1 MKCTITLFL
10 LINALMGNAQSLN
23 HARVAEAM
31 DVQRHKHKF
40 TFNGATNEATFVLT
54 GLFIFYKSFISSQD
68 GGSCTFTP
76 SCSEYGLIAVEKKG
90 VVLGMLATFD
100 RLTRCNGLSPR
111 QYKFDMNKKLLVDPV
126 D

>member
-1 MKCTITLFL
+1 MKCTITLCL
-10 LINALMGNAQSLN
+10 LISALVGHAQPLN
-23 HARVAEAM
+23 HARVANAM
-31 DVQRHKHKF
+31 DVESHKHKF
-40 TFNGATNEATFVLT
+40 TFNGGKNEATFVLT

-76 SCSEYGLIAVEKKG
+76 SCSEYGLMAVEKKG

-100 RLTRCNGLSPR
+100 RLTRCNGLSPG
-111 QYKFDMNKKLLVDPV
+111 QYKVDLNKKLLIDPV